1 MYVCMYTYFTHHSSL
16 TSSLPLPLPCDGKLG
31 LSSQSVHTVIDIALP
46 VPTHVGAFMI
56 KVGSSGTLLHNYTG
70 QTRSTGPDS
79 TVDSVY
85 LRIAC
90 ILALCRRSVNALL
103 SEGC

>member
-70 QTRSTGPDS
+70 QNKIYWS
-79 TVDSVY
+79 
-85 LRIAC
+85 
-90 ILALCRRSVNALL
+90 
-103 SEGC
+103 